1 MLIKYITNIIPNT
14 YIINIFIENVSNFL
28 IYEKTICISTSFHIF
43 KITNLKIPKKIFF
56 YNNLF
61 LLKKNAKATLINM
74 EPRNM

>member
-56 YNNLF
+56 LQQSF
-61 LLKKNAKATLINM
+61 SSKEKC
-74 EPRNM
+74 